1 MFPVALG
8 PLGIRLTTFM
18 DRFRSSLYK
27 AHDPI
32 ALGPLCIRLTIVYNI
47 ALGPLCIRL
56 TTVIADT
63 LWYRF
68 VAHTH

>member
-32 ALGPLCIRLTIVYNI
+32 ALGPLCIRLTIVYNV
-47 ALGPLCIRL
+47 ALGPTWH